1 METKNDKQK
10 VERVYTP
17 TIKYS
22 YEVVSPGMLMIRQT
36 GPGQCSAAQFSNVK
50 KPEIS
55 PFLCSY
61 FLSEF
66 YSLKVELMN
75 LIWFFIT
82 TRYYKVGAQYC
93 TCQPISADC

>member
-22 YEVVSPGMLMIRQT
+22 HGVSRPGILMIRQT
-36 GPGQCSAAQFSNVK
+36 GPGQRSAAQFSNVK

-61 FLSEF
+61 FVIRIL
-66 YSLKVELMN
+66 L
-75 LIWFFIT
+75 T
-82 TRYYKVGAQYC
+82 QG
-93 TCQPISADC
+93 